1 MHATSR
7 YSNRAISGGHQP
19 QDGVMGRERAMITKA
34 RRGDR
39 DQDHLADPAPHW
51 IDRPN
56 QDHSRTLLPL
66 KRGDASPERCAT
78 SSKPRLCR
86 AKEDHRITNGS
97 LARAHEDDAIG
108 NSGSTDAPSRTSR
121 PIDQT
126 SRLLPPQP
134 SQGSMPKWQRAG
146 SKAGSTHRSA
156 PGTPPQRDRRLCKH
170 HVATFK

>member
-134 SQGSMPKWQRAG
+134 SQGSMPKWRRAG
-146 SKAGSTHRSA
+146 SKARSTHRSA
-156 PGTPPQRDRRLCKH
+156 PGTPLN
-170 HVATFK
+170 VTGGYASTTG

>member
-134 SQGSMPKWQRAG
+134 SRGSMPKWRRAG
-146 SKAGSTHRSA
+146 SKAGQHIALHRAPPST
-156 PGTPPQRDRRLCKH
+156 
-170 HVATFK
+170 